1 MSLDPMHT
9 NEQKDLH
16 DLASQLIADCP
27 DMREMARNV
36 AQQVLERNDLRS
48 LDPDTVFLHRF
59 KEAVSSPRTFNGWQ
73 HFERPYQSLTL
84 PQLVMQRFNVSEQDN
99 ADLLGYLV
107 GFYSDGPDKG
117 VYDEHNEVR
126 LDARQVLNYFWSIDF
141 ATDFNNRL
149 SAFWSE
155 QPTHFRTLA
164 KANFL
169 SKVLEVCAQAPGSAL
184 AKCCAEVSQALVGGQ
199 LWPPTQEQLQE
210 EVVPSPEV
218 RLCALDI
225 GGHVAT
231 DILRVEMQDGRQL
244 LYLPGEVDALQ
255 LFPDSNELFWWVLN
269 HNNHAQNRIRFMGH
283 FSLADREEGDSN
295 VGLNH
300 LIDLL
305 YQGWGRNDHSGLNT
319 LDLTIQGDAFSWL
332 RDKARQRM
340 LDDAHFSLRTNSD
353 LRKQLWIGYLKA
365 FGQVFGPM
373 AAVDWPVALAVV
385 GAGLAETGLNIDQAI
400 NGHTT
405 LERKAGVTGA
415 IFAAINT
422 LFNATFLRS
431 APGKPL
437 AELGE
442 SAQASEAGAIEEDAA
457 SPEPDET
464 QPQEEDRAIEADDLH
479 AWVPRPF
486 WPGESWELLAPF
498 ETNVLLT
505 GDPGSG
511 VLEGVYIQDGQF
523 YVLVDE
529 LPYQVRY
536 VNELKTWTIVDP
548 ENPYSFYKSQAIR
561 LADDGQWYP
570 VERLGLK
577 GGMLSRLKSWGRVGN
592 GASLPALPETPY
604 EVPANQRPL
613 LRNLH
618 DLELTGQRE
627 DITNPQRM
635 AALKHFLALRDQLA
649 ADAARFMQSPELP
662 PRPPIPEPVANSTP
676 KDLFRQIYDN
686 TNGLVV
692 GEAHSG
698 IGSKRLLI
706 DNMSLLRKLKVKTL
720 YMEHYQTDFQQA
732 DLDTFNRTGQMP
744 ADLDTYVKTQDNG
757 HFTDR
762 SGRYTFRQVLIA
774 AQKNGVRIQA
784 IDCKASYRQA
794 WSTTPSKVARQEMM
808 NFYAH
813 RIIQA
818 DQALRGPGRWVAL
831 VGNTHANTFEGVAG
845 LAETEGAIGL
855 RVVDVGEG
863 QPDRFDID
871 PGLEPTEGHVYQ
883 LKSDLRLR
891 AAVDTS
897 RPTTADF
904 DKRLPRPGD
913 YTLDNEDGHS
923 VVVSRGRDMA
933 LRRTPIEREGRYI
946 YVERPEWESV
956 HERRLPQLSDLHTFL
971 ALRGM
976 RYISA

>member
-9 NEQKDLH
+9 NEQKALH

-27 DMREMARNV
+27 DMREMARHV
-36 AQQVLERNDLRS
+36 AQQVLERNGLRS
-48 LDPDTVFLHRF
+48 LDPDKVFLHRF
-59 KEAVSSPRTFNGWQ
+59 KRAVSSPRTFNGWQ
-73 HFERPYQSLTL
+73 HFETPYQSLTL
-84 PQLVMQRFNVSEQDN
+84 PQLVMHRFNVSEQDN
-99 ADLLGYLV
+99 TDLLGYLV

-126 LDARQVLNYFWSIDF
+126 LDARQVMDYFWSIDF
-141 ATDFNNRL
+141 AADFNKHL
-149 SAFWSE
+149 SAFWSG
-155 QPTHFRTLA
+155 QSTQFRTLA

-169 SKVLEVCAQAPGSAL
+169 SKVLEVCAHDPGSAL
-184 AKCCAEVSQALVGGQ
+184 ARCCGEVSQALVGGQ
-199 LWPPTQEQLQE
+199 FWPPTQEQLQQ
-210 EVVPSPEV
+210 EVAPSPEI

-269 HNNHAQNRIRFMGH
+269 HNNQAENRVRFMGH

-300 LIDLL
+300 LVDLL
-305 YQGWGRNDHSGLNT
+305 YQGWGRSDYSGLNT
-319 LDLTIQGDAFSWL
+319 LNLTIQGDAFSWL
-332 RDKARQRM
+332 RDKAHQRM
-340 LDDAHFSLRTNSD
+340 LDDAYFSLRANSD
-353 LRKQLWIGYLKA
+353 LRKQMWIGYLKA
-365 FGQVFGPM
+365 FAQVFGPM

-405 LERKAGVTGA
+405 RDRKAGVTGA

-422 LFNATFLRS
+422 LFNATFLRG

-442 SAQASEAGAIEEDAA
+442 SAEAAEAGSIEEDAA
-457 SPEPDET
+457 SAEQGET
-464 QPQEEDRAIEADDLH
+464 QAQEEDRAIEADDLH

-505 GDPGSG
+505 GEPGSG
-511 VLEGVYIQDGQF
+511 VLEGVYTQDGQF

-548 ENPYSFYKSQAIR
+548 ENPFSFYKSQGIR
-561 LADDGQWYP
+561 LAADGQWYP
-570 VERLGLK
+570 LERLGLN
-577 GGMLSRLKSWGRVGN
+577 GGGLSRLKVWGRTGN

-613 LRNLH
+613 LRAVT
-618 DLELTGQRE
+618 DLELTGDRL
-627 DITNPQRM
+627 DITNPQRNT
-635 AALKHFLALRDQLA
+635 AIQHFLELREQLA
-649 ADAARFMQSPELP
+649 ADAARFMQAPELP
-662 PRPPIPEPVANSTP
+662 PRPRIPEPVANSTP

-720 YMEHYQTDFQQA
+720 YMEHYQIDFQQA
-732 DLDTFNRTGQMP
+732 DLDIFNRTGQMSP
-744 ADLDTYVKTQDNG
+744 DLDTYVSSQDRG
-757 HFTDR
+757 HFTDP
-762 SGRYTFRQVLIA
+762 SGRYTFRQVLVA
-774 AQKNGVRIQA
+774 AQKNGVRIQS
-784 IDCKASYRQA
+784 IDCMASYRQQ
-794 WSTTPSKVARQEMM
+794 WSTAPSKVARQQMM

-818 DQALRGPGRWVAL
+818 DQAVRGPGRWVAL
-831 VGNTHANTFEGVAG
+831 VGNTHASTFEGVAG
-845 LAETEGAIGL
+845 LAETEGAVGL
-855 RVVDVGEG
+855 RVEDVPVG
-863 QPDRFDID
+863 QPDSFDTD
-871 PGLEPTEGHVYQ
+871 PGLDISDGQV
-883 LKSDLRLR
+883 LRVKSDLRLR
-891 AAVDTS
+891 AAVDSS
-897 RPTTADF
+897 RPATKDF
-904 DKRLPRPGD
+904 DTLLPRPGD
-913 YTLDNEDGHS
+913 YTLEHEGGNS
-923 VVVSRGRDMA
+923 VVVSRGRDMT
-933 LRRTPIEREGRYI
+933 LRRTLIKREGRYI
-946 YVERPEWESV
+946 YIERPEWGSL
-956 HERRLPQLSDLHTFL
+956 HERRLPQLADLHTFL

-976 RYISA
+976 HYIGT